1 MLYAGQCLAETL
13 LLSAMPN
20 PNVAQGEV
28 LFGRRSSSAHARSV
42 SLSPGVAVAVCV
54 SLASRSVV
62 KVALVFA
69 LPVLAEAWVGG
80 RALAFLFSHFASPPF
95 FFLFCMRFSSGFS
108 RELCAGRRGRRAL
121 A

>member
-1 MLYAGQCLAETL
+1 LTQWLGVYWISVLYAGQCLAETL

-62 KVALVFA
+62 KVALIVFA

-95 FFLFCMRFSSGFS
+95 FFLLHAVFVRFF
-108 RELCAGRRGRRAL
+108 A
-121 A
+121 